1 MDVEKKRLKELM
13 QGKDKEFI
21 IPIYQRHYDW
31 REANCK
37 QLYKDL
43 VQIAKN
49 ARHDDTITHF
59 FGNIFASTQMKGAST
74 RLYTIID
81 GQQRITSI
89 TLLYL
94 AMYNFLNKEEV
105 KTEEIE
111 QLLDEIY
118 NDILVEKYKHGKK
131 HLTLGENDRDDFN
144 HLFQKQNDNDIYQY
158 RNPNICNNYK
168 FFYEQLTRLNTA
180 GISIKELFEAIARLD
195 VVVICLDQQ
204 EKPQQ
209 IFESLNSTGLS
220 LSPCDKI
227 RNFVFMDMPNQQQER
242 LYEQY
247 WREIEAAVGSDIE
260 SLNEFFRD
268 YLTVAHQRQPKGDEI
283 YPEFQKYSLIIN
295 NHEELLADIYAY
307 ARLYR
312 ELQNYSNDSH
322 NIEGIHGIVYRLGRL
337 QMTTPRPLMLKLLR
351 LRDEG
356 VITEKEATEIF
367 TVIETYIFRRIV
379 CELPSNGLKDTFLSL
394 LKELDDDNIN
404 LEKLKYKLI
413 AKNGEDK
420 SRFPSDKEF
429 KKAFMERDF
438 YSLGQK
444 NVQYALERINNFDAY
459 VPNHV
464 WEGFDRNQIHGARY
478 YTIEHIMPQTLNSEW
493 KNDLG
498 NDWETISAE
507 WTHRIANLTITENN
521 SGLRN
526 KSFYRKKTEPHGY
539 TDSGLRIN
547 NWIIER
553 QQWGLAELEGR
564 NKLLGEMSV
573 AIWPMPTSTYTPNN
587 KPLESYILSEDNAN
601 SLVGRKIQGFSYKE
615 DSNNNVR
622 NWATM
627 YVEVLKILHEQDK
640 SVLMNLASPDNQ
652 DGNTFGV
659 SYNEDE
665 LTTPR
670 LVDEDE
676 HIYVSVNTSTPRK
689 IELLLRFFKLYN
701 ADPSDLIFYLKDRQD
716 NEAQADDEIDDDE
729 E

>member
-1 MDVEKKRLKELM
+1 MEVYKRRLRNFM
-13 QGKDKEFI
+13 QGEDQEFI

-31 REANCK
+31 RESNCK

-43 VQIAKN
+43 IQIAKD
-49 ARHDDTITHF
+49 ARHDDAITHF
-59 FGNIFASTQMKGAST
+59 FGNIFASVQT
-74 RLYTIID
+74 RGIITLYTIID
-81 GQQRITSI
+81 GQQRITSV

-94 AMYNFLNKEEV
+94 AMYNFLNNKEV
-105 KTEEIE
+105 KTEETKR
-111 QLLDEIY
+111 LMNKIY
-118 NDILVEKYKHGKK
+118 DILVEKNEHDQQ
-131 HLTLGENDRDDFN
+131 HLTLGENDRDDLK
-144 HLFQKQNDNDIYQY
+144 HLFQLKNDNDTYQY
-158 RNPNICNNYK
+158 RNPNIYNNYK
-168 FFYEQLTRLNTA
+168 FFYEQLSKLDVI
-180 GISIKELFEAIARLD
+180 GVSIKELFEAIARLD
-195 VVVICLDQQ
+195 VVVISLDQH

-227 RNFVFMDMPNQQQER
+227 RNFVFMDMPKTQQER
-242 LYEQY
+242 LYAQY

-268 YLTVAHQRQPKGDEI
+268 YLTVVCQRQPKSEEI
-283 YPEFQKYSLIIN
+283 YHEFQKYSLTISN
-295 NHEELLADIYAY
+295 NEELLQDIYAY
-307 ARLYR
+307 ARLYN
-312 ELQNYSNDSH
+312 ELQTYTNDSH
-322 NIEGIHGIVYRLGRL
+322 NIEGIPGIVYRLGRL

-351 LRDEG
+351 LCDEH
-356 VITEKEATEIF
+356 VITKEEATEIF

-379 CELPSNGLKDTFLSL
+379 CDLPSNGLKDTFLSL
-394 LKELDDDNIN
+394 LKELGEDNIN

-413 AKNGEDK
+413 AKNSEDK
-420 SRFPSDKEF
+420 SRFPSNDEF

-444 NVQYALERINNFDAY
+444 NVQYALERINNFRAD

-464 WEGFDRNQIHGARY
+464 WEGFDKIKIPGAKH
-478 YTIEHIMPQTLNSEW
+478 YTIEHIMPQTLNIEW
-493 KNDLG
+493 KHDLG

-521 SGLRN
+521 AVLRN
-526 KSFYRKKTEPHGY
+526 HSFHRKKTELHGY

-553 QQWGLAELEGR
+553 QQWGLAELKER
-564 NKLLGEMSV
+564 NKLLGERSIV
-573 AIWPMPTSTYTPNN
+573 IWPMPMSTYKPDT

-601 SLVGRKIQGFSYKE
+601 SLVGRRIQGFSYKE

-622 NWATM
+622 SWATM
-627 YVEVLKILHEQDK
+627 YVDVLKILHEQDK
-640 SVLMNLASPDNQ
+640 SVLMNLASPDNH
-652 DGNTFGV
+652 DGNILGV

-676 HIYVSVNTSTPRK
+676 HIYVSTNTSTPRK
-689 IELLLRFFKLYN
+689 IELLLRFFRLYN
-701 ADPSDLIFYLKDRQD
+701 ADPSDLVFYLRDRQD
-716 NEAQADDEIDDDE
+716 NEAQADDDDE

>member
-1 MDVEKKRLKELM
+1 MEVYKMGLKEIMLGRN
-13 QGKDKEFI
+13 QEFI

-31 REANCK
+31 RESNCK

-43 VQIAKN
+43 IQIVKDV
-49 ARHDDTITHF
+49 RCDDTITHF
-59 FGNIFASTQMKGAST
+59 FGNIFASVQTKGIK

-94 AMYNFLNKEEV
+94 AMYNFLNNKEV
-105 KTEEIE
+105 KTEEAE

-118 NDILVEKYKHGKK
+118 NDILTERYKNSQK

-144 HLFQKQNDNDIYQY
+144 HLFQIQNDNDIYQY
-158 RNPNICNNYK
+158 RNPNIYNNYK
-168 FFYEQLTRLNTA
+168 FFYEQLINLDA
-180 GISIKELFEAIARLD
+180 DGISIKELSEAIERLK
-195 VVVICLDQQ
+195 VILICLDQQ

-242 LYEQY
+242 LYTQY

-260 SLNEFFRD
+260 SLNEFFRY
-268 YLTVAHQRQPKGDEI
+268 YLTVVHQRQPKGDEI

-307 ARLYR
+307 ARLHK
-312 ELQNYSNDSH
+312 ELQTYSNDNH
-322 NIEGIHGIVYRLGRL
+322 NIEGIPGIVYRLGRL
-337 QMTTPRPLMLKLLR
+337 QMTTPHPLMLKLLR

-356 VITEKEATEIF
+356 VITEEEATEIF
-367 TVIETYIFRRIV
+367 SVIETYIFRRIV

-394 LKELDDDNIN
+394 LKELGEGSVN

-413 AKNGEDK
+413 AKTSEDK
-420 SRFPSDKEF
+420 SRFPSNEEF
-429 KKAFMERDF
+429 KKAFMERAF
-438 YSLGQK
+438 YLLGQK

-464 WEGFDRNQIHGARY
+464 WEGFDRSQILGVRN

-498 NDWETISAE
+498 NDWEIISAE

-553 QQWGLAELEGR
+553 QQWGLAELEER
-564 NKLLGEMSV
+564 NKLLGEKSV
-573 AIWPMPTSTYTPNN
+573 EIWPMPTSTYVPNT
-587 KPLESYILSEDNAN
+587 KPLESYTLSEDNAN

-615 DSNNNVR
+615 DSNNNVQ
-622 NWATM
+622 NWAHM

-640 SVLMNLASPDNQ
+640 SVLMNLASHDNQ
-652 DGNTFGV
+652 DENILGV
-659 SYNEDE
+659 SYNEDD
-665 LTTPR
+665 LTKPK

-676 HIYVSVNTSTPRK
+676 HIYVSTNTSTPRK
-689 IELLLRFFKLYN
+689 IELLLRFFRLYN
-701 ADPSDLIFYLKDRQD
+701 ADPSDLVFYLRDRQD

>member
-1 MDVEKKRLKELM
+1 MEVYKMGLKEIMLGRN
-13 QGKDKEFI
+13 QEFI

-31 REANCK
+31 RESNCK

-43 VQIAKN
+43 IQIVKDV
-49 ARHDDTITHF
+49 RCDDTITHF
-59 FGNIFASTQMKGAST
+59 FGNIFASVQTKGIK

-94 AMYNFLNKEEV
+94 AMYNFLNNKKV
-105 KTEEIE
+105 KTEEAE

-118 NDILVEKYKHGKK
+118 NDILTERYKNSQK

-144 HLFQKQNDNDIYQY
+144 HLFQIQNDNDIYQY
-158 RNPNICNNYK
+158 RNPNIYNNYK
-168 FFYEQLTRLNTA
+168 FFYEQLINLDA
-180 GISIKELFEAIARLD
+180 DGISIKELSEAIERLK
-195 VVVICLDQQ
+195 VILICLDQQ

-242 LYEQY
+242 LYTQY

-260 SLNEFFRD
+260 SLNEFFRY
-268 YLTVAHQRQPKGDEI
+268 YLTVVHQRQPKGDEI

-307 ARLYR
+307 ARLHK
-312 ELQNYSNDSH
+312 ELQTYSNDNH
-322 NIEGIHGIVYRLGRL
+322 NIEGIPGIVYRLGRL
-337 QMTTPRPLMLKLLR
+337 QMTTPHPLMLKLLR

-356 VITEKEATEIF
+356 VITEEEATEIF
-367 TVIETYIFRRIV
+367 SVIETYIFRRIV

-394 LKELDDDNIN
+394 LKELGEGSVN

-413 AKNGEDK
+413 AKTSEDK
-420 SRFPSDKEF
+420 SRFPSNEEF
-429 KKAFMERDF
+429 KKAFMERAF
-438 YSLGQK
+438 YLLGQK

-464 WEGFDRNQIHGARY
+464 WEGFDRSQIPGVRN

-498 NDWETISAE
+498 NDWEIISAE

-553 QQWGLAELEGR
+553 QQWGLAELEER
-564 NKLLGEMSV
+564 NKLLGEKSV
-573 AIWPMPTSTYTPNN
+573 EIWPMPTSTYVPNT
-587 KPLESYILSEDNAN
+587 KPLESYTLSEDNAN

-615 DSNNNVR
+615 DSNNNVQ
-622 NWATM
+622 NWAHM

-640 SVLMNLASPDNQ
+640 SVLMNLASHDNQ
-652 DGNTFGV
+652 DENILGV
-659 SYNEDE
+659 SYNEDD
-665 LTTPR
+665 LTAPR

-676 HIYVSVNTSTPRK
+676 HIYVSTNTSTPRK

-701 ADPSDLIFYLKDRQD
+701 ADPSDLVFYLKDRQD
-716 NEAQADDEIDDDE
+716 NEAQADDDDE